1 MKELK
6 SAPSNES
13 VNGAQKK
20 THFEYSKDNA
30 KRQLEELVE
39 LFKKVSCFD
48 GITSVFYYGGD
59 SISVYVRRE
68 LFTALYGHAFD
79 EQIDMGKLV
88 TVKTNHL
95 QVTCEKG

>member
-39 LFKKVSCFD
+39 LFKKVKCFD
-48 GITSVFYYGGD
+48 GITAVFYYGGD
-59 SISVYVRRE
+59 SISVHVNRE
-68 LFTALYGHAFD
+68 LFTALYGNVFD
-79 EQIDMGKLV
+79 EQIDMGELV
-88 TVKTNHL
+88 TVKTNRL